1 MATLQ
6 IQEIPDSLYQQINE
20 IALAQG
26 YSLNAFVLRTLE
38 RVIDEE
44 KKRQTRAK
52 TLSNIRRRRRVL
64 PNNVP
69 DSVAMIR
76 QIRSAN
82 E

>member
-52 TLSNIRRRRRVL
+52 TLSNIRRRRVL